1 MADRWPLLEKASY
14 ELSAATHPK
23 IPAKES
29 EMTDKYNPA
38 PVDKHAEDPKK
49 AKRTDKESHDKL
61 DKGLEESFPASDPVS
76 VTQPAKAKSD

>member
-1 MADRWPLLEKASY
+1 
-14 ELSAATHPK
+14 
-23 IPAKES
+23 
-29 EMTDKYNPA
+29 MTDKYNPA